1 VNSHCNASLNRTRS
15 LIHSLGNLTASLS
28 LNCCICTRNRMFS
41 KVAGVAVYWTGII
54 IISLLQSL
62 TSRVPISPNSTR
74 HVTSRHDAL
83 WLCRACRT
91 SRLDTTN
98 STGSTRRT
106 CRVVSRC
113 DVTSQVEF
121 GLYGACVILGTRSLS
136 VVGRRFGTHLPD
148 SLRDPGSGRF
158 AKRYQCSLGAP
169 P

>member
-1 VNSHCNASLNRTRS
+1 MNSHCNASLNRTRS
-15 LIHSLGNLTASLS
+15 LIHSLGDLTASLS

-91 SRLDTTN
+91 SRLDTSNVSSRVEMWRDEPSGIWAIRGLRNTRHSVFISRRSTFWN
-98 STGSTRRT
+98 SLAWFVAWSRQWSFRKT
-106 CRVVSRC
+106 VS
-113 DVTSQVEF
+113 V
-121 GLYGACVILGTRSLS
+121 
-136 VVGRRFGTHLPD
+136 
-148 SLRDPGSGRF
+148 
-158 AKRYQCSLGAP
+158 
-169 P
+169 